1 MEVDGSRVLLAIRGK
16 FSEDVPASGKYSSE
30 ADTT

>member
-16 FSEDVPASGKYSSE
+16 ISEDVPVSEKYSSA